1 MTVEDKI
8 VEECISG
15 KRRAQNQLY
24 QKYAPG
30 MLGVCLR
37 YSKNIAEAED
47 ILQEGFIKVFKYVKN
62 YRKEGSFEGWIRRIM
77 VNSAITHFNKNKIYF
92 EEIDEDKMEFP
103 VETETN
109 EIYTP
114 VDQEV
119 LLNLIQNMPEGYKMV
134 LNLYVFE
141 GYNHKEISEILNVSE
156 NTSKSQLSKARKY
169 LKNKLEELTKIKAA
183 SFIHERQF

>member
-1 MTVEDKI
+1 
-8 VEECISG
+8 
-15 KRRAQNQLY
+15 
-24 QKYAPG
+24 
-30 MLGVCLR
+30 
-37 YSKNIAEAED
+37 
-47 ILQEGFIKVFKYVKN
+47 
-62 YRKEGSFEGWIRRIM
+62 
-77 VNSAITHFNKNKIYF
+77 
-92 EEIDEDKMEFP
+92 MEFP
-103 VETETN
+103 DETETN
-109 EIYTP
+109 ETFTP

-169 LKNKLEELTKIKAA
+169 LKNKLEELNKIKAA

>member
-1 MTVEDKI
+1 MTVEEKI
-8 VEECISG
+8 VKGCIAG

-24 QKYAPG
+24 QKYAAG

-47 ILQEGFIKVFKYVKN
+47 ILQEGFIKVFKNV
-62 YRKEGSFEGWIRRIM
+62 RKFRNQGSFEGWIRRIM

-92 EEIDEDKMEFP
+92 EEIDEDQMEFP
-103 VETETN
+103 DATETH
-109 EIYTP
+109 EAFTP
-114 VDQEV
+114 VNQEV

-141 GYNHKEISEILNVSE
+141 GYTHKEISEILNVSE

-169 LKNKLEELTKIKAA
+169 LKNKLEELNKVKTV
-183 SFIHERQF
+183 SFTHAGQF